1 MIMDKEIVE
10 LISALEPI
18 VAQCYYNEQE
28 RGGHY
33 LRYPVI
39 LTINGE
45 NYKFRGGRLSGLSLN
60 DIMTL
65 HYQTGANKL
74 FVGCALA
81 EVLQFLENRYG
92 IDFAEMEKNCHKEL
106 FAPKINPE
114 HYREL
119 SAAFESFEDINDIF
133 EAFFSSPMSDE
144 YNENDEYDDIGSD

>member
-1 MIMDKEIVE
+1 MFLANEIVS
-10 LISALEPI
+10 LIAALEPI
-18 VAQCYYNEQE
+18 VGQCFYNEQE

-33 LRYPVI
+33 FRYPI
-39 LTINGE
+39 RLTRNGQDYE
-45 NYKFRGGRLSGLSLN
+45 GKGGRILDLSQN

-74 FVGCALA
+74 FVGCALV

-119 SAAFESFEDINDIF
+119 STAFESFEDINDIF

-144 YNENDEYDDIGSD
+144 DNEDDEDGDIGSD